1 MVLMKLTL
9 PPFLSGRIVPKSH
22 AGIEQRRYRHADR
35 LDAVPPLS
43 SPGTERGDT
52 RLDGQTWRRRWR
64 QRLRQWEVRPCF
76 AGDQCAVPLR
86 LDDQWDARHER
97 VPGTNHRRPAGR
109 YSSDPSLVASGDLH
123 HALVLGDRDGSASPA
138 QVRQEETVWSM

>member
-22 AGIEQRRYRHADR
+22 AGLEQRRHRHADR

-97 VPGTNHRRPAGR
+97 VRAPITEGLLDGIARTH
-109 YSSDPSLVASGDLH
+109 PSLRLVIYT
-123 HALVLGDRDGSASPA
+123 AL
-138 QVRQEETVWSM
+138 